1 MAESHLNLAVSTSSY
16 LLKYLNIFPLGSV
29 SMGTNFSNMPMVQY
43 HESLRINNSVRVF

>member
-29 SMGTNFSNMPMVQY
+29 SIGDKFFKYADGSI
-43 HESLRINNSVRVF
+43 S